1 MDNIKQLL
9 IEKEREAYLANN
21 SKQALFYASTLD
33 YVIQLEEQVNSKDAA
48 YELKIEQLENKLERA
63 KEVLRG

>member
-33 YVIQLEEQVNSKDAA
+33 YVIQLEEAN
-48 YELKIEQLENKLERA
+48 NKLEARIESV
-63 KEVLRG
+63 KDLLDGNDP